1 MACLPTERLRAWA
14 AGAPP
19 ADADEDRAHLEACP
33 QCRATLA
40 LSRTMTMD
48 QTATAPAPPPTTQRR
63 RGQTVGRYVIVEVLG
78 AGGMG
83 IVYAAYDPELDRK
96 VALKILHE
104 VDGSEAS
111 QAIDRLKREAQAMA
125 RLRHPHL
132 IDVYDVGTQPGE
144 LFVAMALVD
153 GGTLTAWLRE
163 RKRTWREIVAVYRQ
177 AGAGLAAAH
186 DAGLVHRDF
195 KPDNVLVSRTG
206 EVVVTDFGLA
216 RALGTVEPAANL
228 PIPLSGSGRRA
239 QMLDTPLTATG
250 ALVGTPIYMAP
261 ELFHGATADARADVY
276 SFSAALFEALFGKR
290 PFSANTLEELREAI
304 ATGRPA
310 VPDRSRCPG
319 WLLKVVLRGLAIDP
333 AERYPSMRDMLAD
346 LGRDP
351 RARWRKLGLVAG
363 ALATLGALGLGQ
375 QLVSSRRGQLCQGA
389 ERKLAGVWDAARKAE
404 VSRAFLASGRPNAQ
418 GALRNATSALDR
430 FASEWTRTH
439 IDACEATRLRGE
451 QSEEMLD
458 LRMACLSARLAQGS
472 ALADLFA
479 HADASLVD
487 RATSAAS
494 ALEPPSSC
502 SAERLLQGG
511 ERLPASGP
519 ARERAREVSEGI
531 ARAKAHLDAG
541 KYKIGE
547 ELIGAALASAERER
561 LAGAAAEA
569 RYYKSLVAHHLGR
582 FDEAVAGLG
591 RSASDAIAAGRDDVA
606 ARALSFLGFLQ
617 GSLQRHFDVA
627 HLSLDLAGASL
638 RRVGNRPELEAYRQR
653 QLASVLANERKLDE
667 AVAAFRRGIEL
678 QRTLTGDSSLQMAEM
693 HLGLSRALTEAG
705 RPAEALVAIQHAC
718 DMFERLFGRDYPI
731 LVAAQLQLGYILR
744 KLDRRDE
751 AIAALR
757 KGLELR
763 EATSGAAPPAV
774 VEALVQLGDA
784 LKWAGK
790 PAEAVPVL
798 ERAVELGER
807 IKTPYPD
814 VPSALA
820 VLSEVLGKL
829 GQPRR
834 AEEALERA
842 LAHPKVGE
850 LPDIGELELGLAKL
864 VRARGDRRRSAAL
877 VEQARAHFDKEPP
890 DERKKHLAELA
901 VWLRSR

>member
-19 ADADEDRAHLEACP
+19 ADAEADRAHLETCAR
-33 QCRATLA
+33 CRATLA
-40 LSRTMTMD
+40 LSRTMTLE
-48 QTATAPAPPPTTQRR
+48 QTALAPAPPVSKQLR
-63 RGQTVGRYVIVEVLG
+63 RGQTVARYVILDVLG

-104 VDGSEAS
+104 VDGVESS
-111 QAIDRLKREAQAMA
+111 QTIDRLKREAQAMA

-163 RKRTWREIVAVYRQ
+163 RPRSWREIVAVYRQ

-216 RALGTVEPAANL
+216 RALGTLEPATS
-228 PIPLSGSGRRA
+228 IPATPGSGRRP
-239 QMLDTPLTATG
+239 QMLETPLTATG

-261 ELFHGATADARADVY
+261 ELFHGAVADARADVY

-304 ATGRPA
+304 AAGRPV

-319 WLLKVVLRGLAIDP
+319 WLLKVVLRGLAIEP

-346 LGRDP
+346 LSRDP
-351 RARWRKLGLVAG
+351 RASWRRLALVAG
-363 ALATLGALGLGQ
+363 ALATIAAVVLAQ
-375 QLVSSRRGQLCQGA
+375 QTLSGRRGQLCQGA
-389 ERKLAGVWDAARKAE
+389 DRKLAGVWDAARKAE
-404 VSRAFLASGRPNAQ
+404 VARAFLASGRPNAQ
-418 GALRNATSALDR
+418 GALRNATTALDR
-430 FASEWTRTH
+430 FASEWTRAHTE
-439 IDACEATRLRGE
+439 ACEATRLRGE

-458 LRMACLSARLAQGS
+458 LRMACLSARLAEQGT
-472 ALADLFA
+472 LADLFA
-479 HADASLVD
+479 HADASVVD

-494 ALEPPSSC
+494 ALDPPSSC
-502 SAERLLQGG
+502 AAERLLASGQ
-511 ERLPASGP
+511 RLPAAGP
-519 ARERAREVSEGI
+519 ARERARAVDEDI
-531 ARAKAHLDAG
+531 ARAKAHLGAG
-541 KYKIGE
+541 KHKV
-547 ELIGAALASAERER
+547 GADLAAGALAAAEHAH

-569 RYYKSLVAHHLGR
+569 RYWTSISSFQLGR
-582 FDEAVAGLG
+582 LDEAVAGLG
-591 RSASDAIAAGRDDVA
+591 RTSAEAVAAGRDDVA
-606 ARALSFLGFLQ
+606 ARALSFLGFLR
-617 GSLQRHFDVA
+617 GSQQRHFEAA
-627 HLSLDLAGASL
+627 HLALDLAEAAL
-638 RRVGNRPELEAYRQR
+638 RRVGNRPDLEAFLQR
-653 QLASVLANERKLDE
+653 QIASVLTNERKLDD

-678 QRTLTGDSSLQMAEM
+678 QRRLTGDSSLQMAEM

-718 DMFERLFGRDYPI
+718 EMFERLFGRDYPI
-731 LVAAQLQLGYILR
+731 LVSAQLQLGYILR

-751 AIAALR
+751 AIAAMR
-757 KGLELR
+757 RALELR
-763 EATSGAAPPAV
+763 EVASGRDHPAV

-784 LKWAGK
+784 LKWAGQ

-798 ERAVELGER
+798 ERAVELGDR

-820 VLSEVLGKL
+820 VLGEVHEKL

-842 LAHPKVGE
+842 LAHPKVDE
-850 LPDIGELELGLAKL
+850 LPDVGEIELGLAKL
-864 VRARGDRRRSAAL
+864 VWARGDRRKGSAL
-877 VEQARAHFDKEPP
+877 LERARAHFDKEPP
-890 DERKKHLAELA
+890 DERKKHLAELDA
-901 VWLRSR
+901 WLASR